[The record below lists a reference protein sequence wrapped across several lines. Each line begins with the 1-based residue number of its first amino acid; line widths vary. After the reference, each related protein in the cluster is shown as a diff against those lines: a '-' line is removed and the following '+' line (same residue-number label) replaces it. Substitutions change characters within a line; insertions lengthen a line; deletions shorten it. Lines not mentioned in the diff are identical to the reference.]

1 MRFVL
6 TPPWEHAVGL
16 RASGTR
22 RDLGGFLAGVV
33 PGKRGPP
40 ASCWVVGR
48 KVLDLRR
55 CWESSTGLRGHVHMC
70 VRVHMRWA
78 SSPSLAEGETALAG
92 ARDRSVPRP
101 HASPLSWP
109 LSVRVAGLETSVVFT
124 VNSRLLFHVYVYL
137 FSTLPLFLLKRI
149 FC

>member
-6 TPPWEHAVGL
+6 MPPWEHAVGL

-33 PGKRGPP
+33 PGKREPP

-55 CWESSTGLRGHVHMC
+55 CWESSTGLRVSVHMC
-70 VRVHMRWA
+70 VRVHVRWA
-78 SSPSLAEGETALAG
+78 SSPSLAEGEKALAG
-92 ARDRSVPRP
+92 ARHRSVPPP
-101 HASPLSWP
+101 HAFPLSWP
-109 LSVRVAGLETSVVFT
+109 LPVHVAGLETSVVFT

-137 FSTLPLFLLKRI
+137 VSSFPSFY
-149 FC
+149 